1 MMSGKSAIAIL
12 IIVGGL
18 VLLTIQNLSPAISLV
33 FLGMQLPTLPLSVWL
48 LIFLFIG
55 ILTSLMIA
63 SLFQLSY
70 TPSPSRPKASKK
82 PIQPSPQ
89 SNPPDAQIPP
99 SPQAD
104 DSEWDN
110 LQSELEL
117 EPENQPPI
125 PTSKNKSPKTHKNSD
140 DWETEVRKVS
150 DSWDEN
156 DSDRQNEP
164 ETPPVR
170 QTTPKPSESESWN
183 KRNINPLNSPN
194 TDEDWDNLPPHNA
207 PTTPTPPPPEN
218 TPTTTPTP
226 PETTGKTFEVQQQP
240 QKESWSGSVYSF
252 NYKDGQNSGAGRTE
266 SVYDADYRL
275 INPPSPPTKIQ
286 SDEED
291 WGFDDEDEIG

>member
-1 MMSGKSAIAIL
+1 MSGKSAIAIL
-12 IIVGGL
+12 IIVVSL
-18 VLLTIQNLSPAISLV
+18 VLLTIQNLSPPISLV

-70 TPSPSRPKASKK
+70 TPSPSRSPQASKK
-82 PIQPSPQ
+82 PIQPSP
-89 SNPPDAQIPP
+89 NPSRPDAQIPL

-117 EPENQPPI
+117 EPGNQPPI
-125 PTSKNKSPKTHKNSD
+125 PTSKNQSPKSHKNGD
-140 DWETEVRKVS
+140 DWETEVRKIS
-150 DSWDEN
+150 DSWD
-156 DSDRQNEP
+156 DSDRDRENEP
-164 ETPPVR
+164 ETPPLS
-170 QTTPKPSESESWN
+170 QPTPKPSEKTSESESWSQ
-183 KRNINPLNSPN
+183 RNINPLNSPN
-194 TDEDWDNLPPHNA
+194 TDEDWDNSPSQNA
-207 PTTPTPPPPEN
+207 PN
-218 TPTTTPTP
+218 TPTSTP
-226 PETTGKTFEVQQQP
+226 PETADRTYEAQQQP
-240 QKESWSGSVYSF
+240 QKQSWSGSVYSF
-252 NYKDGQNSGAGRTE
+252 HYKDGQNSGAGRTE

>member
-1 MMSGKSAIAIL
+1 MSGKSAIAIL

-226 PETTGKTFEVQQQP
+226 QKPPEKPLKYSNNLKKNPGQVPSIPSIIKTV
-240 QKESWSGSVYSF
+240 
-252 NYKDGQNSGAGRTE
+252 
-266 SVYDADYRL
+266 
-275 INPPSPPTKIQ
+275 KIPVLVVPNRCMMQ
-286 SDEED
+286 T
-291 WGFDDEDEIG
+291 IV